1 MSLKKAA
8 GLDVNGWLDHVAR
21 NWSIDLSGDE
31 RIGDVLVG
39 QAGPL
44 TAVVNTGDGKWI
56 GGQPADLA
64 PHGRGGGW
72 GQIGAPDRRVFVR
85 DLIEAKFDSEQQL
98 ASAFTGLARG
108 ASHTVLAI
116 EDSVE
121 TTELL
126 QERLLAAMSIA
137 KLRNPTL
144 LWRTVLA
151 TLFAIAEG
159 LIKAECVVG
168 VISHASCGLSVQKFR
183 IRLAGAKG
191 DVLAP
196 ERRSGAGVLAEPVGL
211 RQLFAWAKEQALGL
225 QRVSLEMNP
234 VANSKTLARLALG
247 LPSQPEIIRRD
258 NGDWEE
264 VKLDEM
270 MDQLPACGIEATSLG
285 LQDCDH
291 IFLETISEGD
301 VRSHLE
307 RSLEAAGISLT
318 RTLPSD
324 AVARGALVAAERMG
338 GGDPVYFDFLPRIST
353 IVSGSEGARNFDLV
367 DETETLEAGRVY
379 RSPAPAELAIP
390 KGFTETPVY
399 LRKEAELHPRKAT
412 IQLAEPLAEST
423 PVSLWVEQKPAAGR
437 ARIVMEAPSLGRHFT
452 IDWDTADEDPRE
464 WDDIINSLMAPPP
477 AIPERLVLK
486 CGMLPWND
494 APNAPGMLSF
504 LEGTD
509 FETVDWRQMAQK
521 ASSRPGGEYCV
532 SSDGKLPSEVSPA
545 AVKQLDTLVRQALR
559 ETEKRLSAGSQQAE
573 NNNAALQFLTWQFR
587 RCPSEVA
594 QWLLDCIEEHSGTTG
609 SHPFVWH
616 QANWVLVYQGIA
628 RTVNDQATE
637 ERILESILKR
647 RIGSW
652 SYRGESACISLL
664 LSRSETAPLLLC
676 RSDVERIAER
686 AIIEFRQE
694 YETQYTRFN
703 YAPFLIGGLL
713 RWRLKEPRALLVG
726 RDPVADRLAQVI
738 TDARA
743 DILNR
748 WGTNDA
754 FAKKQKKY
762 LPILEDLLAYLTG
775 EGGSPNLLLD
785 LYDA

>member
-31 RIGDVLVG
+31 QIGDVLVG

-44 TAVVNTGDGKWI
+44 TAVVKTGDGKWI
-56 GGQPADLA
+56 GGKPADLA

-72 GQIGAPDRRVFVR
+72 GQVGAADRRVFVR
-85 DLIEAKFDSEQQL
+85 DLIEGKTDSAQKL
-98 ASAFTGLARG
+98 ASAFTELARG
-108 ASHTVLAI
+108 ATNTVLAI
-116 EDSVE
+116 EDSGE
-121 TTELL
+121 TTEQV

-137 KLRNPTL
+137 RLRNPAL
-144 LWRTVLA
+144 VWRTVLS

-183 IRLAGAKG
+183 IRLEGEKG

-196 ERRSGAGVLAEPVGL
+196 ERRSAAKIHAEALGL
-211 RQLFAWAKEQALGL
+211 RQLFSRVREEALSS
-225 QRVSLEMNP
+225 QRASLETSG
-234 VANSKTLARLALG
+234 VANSKTLVRLAFG
-247 LPSQPEIIRRD
+247 LPYQPEIIRRD

-264 VKLDEM
+264 VKLDA
-270 MDQLPACGIEATSLG
+270 MDALPAGGIEAASLG
-285 LQDCDH
+285 LQDCDQ
-291 IFLETISEGD
+291 IFLETISEGN

-307 RSLEAAGISLT
+307 RSLKAAGISVT

-324 AVARGALVAAERMG
+324 AVARGALVAAQRMG
-338 GGDPVYFDFLPRIST
+338 DGDPVYFDFLPRIST

-379 RSPAPAELAIP
+379 RSPEPAQLAIP
-390 KGFTETPVY
+390 KGYTATPVY

-412 IQLAEPLAEST
+412 IQLAEPLAEAT

-452 IDWDTADEDPRE
+452 IDWDQADEDPRA
-464 WDDIINSLMAPPP
+464 WDDIINSLTAPPP
-477 AIPERLVLK
+477 SIPERLVLK
-486 CGMLPWND
+486 CGMMPWND
-494 APNAPGMLSF
+494 APNSPGMLSL
-504 LEGTD
+504 LE
-509 FETVDWRQMAQK
+509 EIEAESIDWRQMAVK

-532 SSDGKLPSEVSPA
+532 SSDGDLPSELSPA
-545 AVKQLDTLVRQALR
+545 VVKQLDKLVRQAFR
-559 ETEKRLSAGSQQAE
+559 ETEKRLRAGSRHAE
-573 NNNAALQFLTWQFR
+573 QDNAALQFLTWQFR
-587 RCPSEVA
+587 RTPDEVA
-594 QWLLDCIEEHSGTTG
+594 QWLLECIENHSGAIGT
-609 SHPFVWH
+609 HPFVWH

-637 ERILESILKR
+637 ERILASILKR
-647 RIGSW
+647 GIESW
-652 SYRGESACISLL
+652 NYRAESACVSLL
-664 LSRSETAPLLLC
+664 LSRSQTAPRLLS
-676 RSDVERIAER
+676 RSDVDKIAER
-686 AIIEFRQE
+686 AIFEFRRE

-713 RWRLKEPRALLVG
+713 RWRLKEPWALLVG
-726 RDPVADRLAQVI
+726 QDPVADRLAQVI
-738 TDARA
+738 IDARA

-748 WGTNDA
+748 WGADDA
-754 FAKKQKKY
+754 FERRQQKY
-762 LPILEDLLAYLTG
+762 LPILDDLLAYLTG
-775 EGGSPNLLLD
+775 EGGNPNLLLAI
-785 LYDA
+785 YEA